1 MSGHDHDTGS
11 KSKPAME
18 NLLFGLFL
26 LGLAALLFFGT
37 RKLSAGTAHD
47 MGPAYFPRA
56 LAWGQ
61 VIFGTFLVGK
71 SLMTSGDKVL
81 PPNWRGLLLVPAAVG
96 LFAFLVNTAGLALA
110 SFLSMLL
117 VSLASKETRPLEILI
132 FSAAMS
138 AGAVLLFVKALSLPV
153 PIFPW

>member
-1 MSGHDHDTGS
+1 MSGHGAEP

-18 NLLFGLFL
+18 DLLFGLFL

-37 RKLSAGTAHD
+37 RKLSVGTAHD

-56 LAWGQ
+56 RAWGQ
-61 VIFGTFLVGK
+61 ALFGIFFVGK
-71 SLMTSGDKVL
+71 SLAASGDRVL
-81 PPNWRGLLLVPAAVG
+81 PPNWRGLLLVPAAVA
-96 LFAFLVNTAGLALA
+96 LFALMVNTAGLALA

-117 VSLASKETRPLEILI
+117 VSLASKETRPLEILV

-138 AGAVLLFVKALSLPV
+138 VGAVLLFVKALSLPV